1 MEFIEAAVLTIF
13 VATYLLIAVHR
24 TPWFEIKRP
33 YIAAGGAA
41 LMLLVGAL
49 SVTDA
54 FESINFSVVF
64 LLIGMMCL
72 VAGLEHSGFFTVL
85 TDLLMKESK
94 SRRNMLFVIM
104 ILSAVLSAIAL
115 NDAVV
120 LMFTPVVIKICS
132 KMKVNPIP
140 FLVGMMMSANIG
152 SIATAVGNPQ
162 NAYIVSVSGMDFL
175 TYSMYSVPIAVVC
188 MIVTMALVWLYYRNR
203 MDPVAE
209 ISNLDEDVRVS
220 GPSLKFM
227 IILLIATFVA
237 FALSGFFDYELY
249 QVALIAGGL
258 ALLAIAVTSP
268 KDIPWAVKRVDW
280 GTVLFFIGLFVIIG
294 AASTTGLVHDIAQLF
309 PGFRDGEVPDVL
321 SLSLFSAVLSNL
333 VSNVPAV
340 MLISEMM
347 PVSEPMLWI
356 TLAASSTLAG
366 NTTLIGSAANMIV
379 AERAE
384 RYGVKL
390 DFFRFFII
398 GIVVTVFTIAISDV
412 MILLMFN

>member
-175 TYSMYSVPIAVVC
+175 SYSMYSVPIAVVC

-203 MDPVAE
+203 MDPVSE

-227 IILLIATFVA
+227 IILLITTFVA